1 VVNGNRNQVKLKGGY
16 LYVYYSDENNQ
27 NSIKNALTAW
37 YYKHAEKKFNKILNE
52 NIKKFSEYHINVPQL
67 RIRKMK
73 NRWGSC
79 NAKDSI
85 ILNPE
90 IIKAPSKCI
99 EYVIIHEI
107 CHLIE
112 KSHSHKLYKIL
123 SEKMYNWEK
132 WKRRLEDVMA

>member
-1 VVNGNRNQVKLKGGY
+1 
-16 LYVYYSDENNQ
+16 
-27 NSIKNALTAW
+27 
-37 YYKHAEKKFNKILNE
+37 
-52 NIKKFSEYHINVPQL
+52 
-67 RIRKMK
+67 MK

-112 KSHSHKLYKIL
+112 KSHSHKFYKIL
-123 SEKMYNWEK
+123 SEKMSNWEK